1 MAGAIWA
8 VAELGSDGLPTRLA
22 CEAATAARLLGE
34 AAGRAAAAVIVAPDP
49 AAAAASLA
57 AFAPRVIAIRAAGE
71 RGAGMLATAEAV
83 LGAVADEEPDVL
95 VLGATPEGREVAGI
109 LAARLGRGVLGNATG
124 IAWGAGDDGAGDDGA
139 GPGPRVEMS
148 VLGGRALTT
157 SAFADGRGIVTLRPN
172 AVPATPAAAPGAV
185 EARATAPSPPAGRT
199 RVIARADAAARGAS
213 VEEAQIVVAGGRG
226 LGGPAGV
233 ALLEDLAAAL
243 GAAVASTRAAVDA
256 GWLPYA
262 SQVGQTG
269 KTIRPSVYLAVG
281 VSGAI
286 QHRVGMQD
294 AETIIA
300 VNRDPD
306 APLAEHADL
315 YVVGDLF
322 EVVPALTLALR
333 ARTG

>member
-8 VAELGSDGLPTRLA
+8 VAELGSDGLPTRLS

-34 AAGRAAAAVIVAPDP
+34 RAGRAVAAVIAAPDP

-57 AFAPRVIAIRAAGE
+57 EFVPRVIAIRAAGE
-71 RGAGMLATAEAV
+71 GGAGMLATAEAV
-83 LGAVADEEPDVL
+83 LAAVAEEEPDVL
-95 VLGATPEGREVAGI
+95 LLGATPEGREVAGI

-124 IAWGAGDDGAGDDGA
+124 IAWGAGDDGAS
-139 GPGPRVEMS
+139 PGPRVEMS

-157 SAFADGRGIVTLRPN
+157 SAFTDGRGIVTLRPN
-172 AVPATPAAAPGAV
+172 AVPATTTEVSGSVEDGA
-185 EARATAPSPPAGRT
+185 TPPSSGQRT
-199 RVIARADAAARGAS
+199 RVVARADAAVRGAS

-226 LGGPAGV
+226 LGGPEGV
-233 ALLEDLAAAL
+233 ALLEDLAGVL

-262 SQVGQTG
+262 TQVGQTG
-269 KTIRPSVYLAVG
+269 KTIRPSVYLGVG

-294 AETIIA
+294 AETIIV

-322 EVVPALTLALR
+322 EVVPALTAALR